1 MVKLTR
7 RKFLGSAIA
16 GLLISISPTSF
27 ASGSNGTFVAIRIWP
42 SSTYT
47 RMTIEANSALKFK
60 HFQLK
65 DPERLVIDIQGA
77 VLNQVIKDIQG
88 KVLANDPFIK
98 AARVAQF
105 DPTTVR
111 VVLDLKTAVNPQLF
125 TLNPIAEY
133 KYRLVT
139 DLYPAQANAESDPL
153 LALLEDYNKGKIS
166 TDGTD
171 SNQPTKTDPTPP
183 KTSGKNKTLIVML
196 DPGHGGEDPGA
207 IGPNKIREKDVVL
220 QIARQTKALLE
231 KNKGVKVY
239 MTRNEDVFIPLSV
252 RVAKAR
258 KQKADIFISIH
269 ADAFTSPTPRGSS
282 VFMLNTKGASST
294 AARHLAQ
301 TQNNADLIGGVIKTG
316 NSNVDKTIMDLTLTA
331 TTKYSQMLGSNI
343 LSELKKI
350 NQLHKNQVEGANF
363 AVLRAPDIPSILVE
377 TAFISNPTEEG
388 LLKSAAFQKKVAA
401 AINNGVKNYMAKAPV
416 AKK

>member
-1 MVKLTR
+1 MV
-7 RKFLGSAIA
+7 
-16 GLLISISPTSF
+16 
-27 ASGSNGTFVAIRIWP
+27 
-42 SSTYT
+42 
-47 RMTIEANSALKFK
+47 LK
-60 HFQLK
+60 
-65 DPERLVIDIQGA
+65 
-77 VLNQVIKDIQG
+77 
-88 KVLANDPFIK
+88 
-98 AARVAQF
+98 
-105 DPTTVR
+105 
-111 VVLDLKTAVNPQLF
+111 
-125 TLNPIAEY
+125 
-133 KYRLVT
+133 
-139 DLYPAQANAESDPL
+139 
-153 LALLEDYNKGKIS
+153 
-166 TDGTD
+166 
-171 SNQPTKTDPTPP
+171 
-183 KTSGKNKTLIVML
+183 
-196 DPGHGGEDPGA
+196 
-207 IGPNKIREKDVVL
+207 
-220 QIARQTKALLE
+220 IARQTKALLE

-316 NSNVDKTIMDLTLTA
+316 NSNVDKTIMDLTMTA

-363 AVLRAPDIPSILVE
+363 AVLRAPDIPSVLVE

-388 LLKSAAFQKKVAA
+388 LLKSASRT
-401 AINNGVKNYMAKAPV
+401 P
-416 AKK
+416 